1 MSWLT
6 GCCRLCAE
14 LRLFVLTVNMGLMEG
29 INTTVDALMLN
40 SRDTLLPIPVVTAR

>member
-14 LRLFVLTVNMGLMEG
+14 LRLFGLWSTIGLMEG